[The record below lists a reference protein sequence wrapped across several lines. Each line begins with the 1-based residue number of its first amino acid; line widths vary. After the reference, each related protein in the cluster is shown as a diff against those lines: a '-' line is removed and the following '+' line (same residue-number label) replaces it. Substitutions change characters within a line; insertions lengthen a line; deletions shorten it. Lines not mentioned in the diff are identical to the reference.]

1 MTEIDKEMTKLD
13 YLAEKVGQLG
23 VLLALAEEANELS
36 NAALKLARA
45 RKLIV
50 HPTPVT
56 EDDALLNI
64 IEEYNDV
71 VVCALVLEH
80 FDVPIV
86 KPDLKRI
93 NSKLERW
100 YDRVR
105 KEEKDAEKRNGKSR

>member
-1 MTEIDKEMTKLD
+1 MTEIDEEMTKLD

-56 EDDALLNI
+56 EDDALLN
-64 IEEYNDV
+64 
-71 VVCALVLEH
+71 
-80 FDVPIV
+80 VPIV

-93 NSKLERW
+93 NGKLERW